1 MSAVGT
7 LSVRLLGDM
16 SGLSRSLDQS
26 GKEISAFQAKIDKA
40 GQQIGTAV
48 KRGAAVATAAL
59 VALGVS
65 ATKTAIEFENGML
78 EVFTLLPEITEDAR
92 KQMEADVKEL
102 ARTINVV
109 PTKLIPA
116 LYQAISAGIPK
127 DNVFEFL
134 EVAGK
139 AAIAGVTELEVA
151 VDGLTSA
158 VNAYGAEILPVE
170 EAADIMFTAVK
181 RGKTTFEELSQRL
194 FQAVPIA
201 AKIGLEFR
209 NVAGA
214 AAQVTLAGV
223 PMQIA
228 MTQIRSLLNEVA
240 FEGKELNKVFVEAAG
255 VSFQE
260 YIGAGHD
267 IADVIEVLEGAARD
281 AGKSIAEM
289 TGNVEAQGALL
300 NLSGEALNSLRGI
313 LDEMAN
319 STGATDVAY
328 GTMAEGIQHSLN
340 GLKVFVE
347 NLKLRIGE
355 PMVESLNTLLVWLKA
370 NEDAIADAITGLFD
384 KMLGA
389 LDWLT
394 ANAGLVKA
402 AGITIAAGLTAIW
415 TAANPVAGAV
425 IALTSSLTWFT
436 SLGGIAGV
444 YANIQQLARGIR
456 SLVFGEE
463 EAVVVTE
470 AVVKALEDALVE
482 SGFKVQDMLDALQD
496 ALVATPAEVG
506 AAWKAV
512 EEAQRKALEDL
523 KKGVRFDFVL
533 LEYKKT
539 VTAILEQN
547 GMLIGDAETTYGAII
562 DAALESWSEIT
573 GVVVGSTEEQA
584 SALEEYAEDAVD
596 ALGQVDAALE
606 EHADE
611 AEEAASRWAQAFSR
625 MKETVTEQAKGMSLT
640 VEEATKKLMS
650 ALETAFAGF
659 FDGILGMKE
668 TNAQLMEDYNETIE
682 KLGEA
687 QGEAV
692 RKAADDRR
700 EAQRQLVKDLEDGK
714 LTREQYAREYAD
726 IENTYTQ
733 AVRDANDER
742 ERLAGEALQVY
753 EDEKAS
759 IWTVLKDTVKNF
771 LKAAKQ
777 ELIIQAAK
785 HAAIAAAMAF
795 TLNPLAI
802 GHAKAAGAYLVGAAL
817 VGGLASFDKGGI
829 VAGAL
834 GEPQI
839 IMAHGGEAV
848 LTPGQQESLF
858 DYPRFAEAV
867 SAGVYDAMNDILP
880 GKERPIILT
889 LDGTRVAR
897 AMFPALQREEQ
908 RLGLVTT

>member
-1 MSAVGT
+1 
-7 LSVRLLGDM
+7 
-16 SGLSRSLDQS
+16 
-26 GKEISAFQAKIDKA
+26 
-40 GQQIGTAV
+40 
-48 KRGAAVATAAL
+48 
-59 VALGVS
+59 
-65 ATKTAIEFENGML
+65 
-78 EVFTLLPEITEDAR
+78 
-92 KQMEADVKEL
+92 
-102 ARTINVV
+102 
-109 PTKLIPA
+109 
-116 LYQAISAGIPK
+116 
-127 DNVFEFL
+127 
-134 EVAGK
+134 
-139 AAIAGVTELEVA
+139 
-151 VDGLTSA
+151 
-158 VNAYGAEILPVE
+158 
-170 EAADIMFTAVK
+170 
-181 RGKTTFEELSQRL
+181 
-194 FQAVPIA
+194 
-201 AKIGLEFR
+201 
-209 NVAGA
+209 
-214 AAQVTLAGV
+214 
-223 PMQIA
+223 
-228 MTQIRSLLNEVA
+228 
-240 FEGKELNKVFVEAAG
+240 
-255 VSFQE
+255 
-260 YIGAGHD
+260 
-267 IADVIEVLEGAARD
+267 
-281 AGKSIAEM
+281 
-289 TGNVEAQGALL
+289 
-300 NLSGEALNSLRGI
+300 
-313 LDEMAN
+313 
-319 STGATDVAY
+319 
-328 GTMAEGIQHSLN
+328 
-340 GLKVFVE
+340 
-347 NLKLRIGE
+347 
-355 PMVESLNTLLVWLKA
+355 
-370 NEDAIADAITGLFD
+370 
-384 KMLGA
+384 
-389 LDWLT
+389 
-394 ANAGLVKA
+394 
-402 AGITIAAGLTAIW
+402 
-415 TAANPVAGAV
+415 
-425 IALTSSLTWFT
+425 
-436 SLGGIAGV
+436 
-444 YANIQQLARGIR
+444 
-456 SLVFGEE
+456 
-463 EAVVVTE
+463 
-470 AVVKALEDALVE
+470 
-482 SGFKVQDMLDALQD
+482 
-496 ALVATPAEVG
+496 
-506 AAWKAV
+506 
-512 EEAQRKALEDL
+512 
-523 KKGVRFDFVL
+523 
-533 LEYKKT
+533 
-539 VTAILEQN
+539 
-547 GMLIGDAETTYGAII
+547 
-562 DAALESWSEIT
+562 
-573 GVVVGSTEEQA
+573 
-584 SALEEYAEDAVD
+584 
-596 ALGQVDAALE
+596 
-606 EHADE
+606 
-611 AEEAASRWAQAFSR
+611 

-834 GEPQI
+834 GEGKI

-880 GKERPIILT
+880 GKERPLILT